1 MHSPCF
7 PLRAG
12 SLARVQQPPAQ
23 PRWALCAG
31 GDAIGSV
38 VPAVADALALSLP
51 PASDV
56 KVLKIELKSQ
66 YHIALDGFFASNLTA
81 AFGVLADTLR
91 AQGLSGPWRH
101 ECLPVA
107 NTAGRTVAQVERGVV
122 RVLGL
127 RTQAV
132 HLVGLRPDGAVWVQ
146 QRSFSKPNDPGL
158 WDTLMGGTVAG
169 SETVADTLTR
179 ETWEEAGLHLSA
191 LGDLT
196 HHGHFTA
203 TRPVPD
209 GGGAGYLVEDT
220 HWVTATVPGGLE
232 PINQD
237 GEVDHFEC
245 WPPERVREAVA
256 QGLFTPE
263 AAWVLTQVLGH

>member
-1 MHSPCF
+1 MTRSG
-7 PLRAG
+7 L
-12 SLARVQQPPAQ
+12 LAVQQPPLA
-23 PRWALCAG
+23 PRCPLWLG
-31 GDAIGSV
+31 GQWLGSV
-38 VPAVADALALSLP
+38 PAHVADALSQALTAETGL
-51 PASDV
+51 
-56 KVLKIELKSQ
+56 KLRKIELEAQVS
-66 YHIALDGFFASNLTA
+66 YALEADFSCDLDGQLA
-81 AFGVLADTLR
+81 VVADTLHR
-91 AQGLSGPWRH
+91 LGLSGPWRH

-107 NTAGRTVAQVERGVV
+107 NRDGAAVARVERGAV

-146 QRSFSKPNDPGL
+146 QRSLTKPNDPGL

-169 SETVADTLTR
+169 LETVADTLVR
-179 ETWEEAGLHLSA
+179 ETWEEAGLHLA
-191 LGDLT
+191 ELADVA

-220 HWVTATVPGGLE
+220 HWYSATVPWGLV
-232 PINQD
+232 PVNQD

-245 WPPERVREAVA
+245 WPPQRVREAVA
-256 QGLFTPE
+256 QGRFTPE
-263 AAWVLTQVLGH
+263 AAWVLTHVLGD

>member
-1 MHSPCF
+1 MTPE
-7 PLRAG
+7 A
-12 SLARVQQPPAQ
+12 LASVQRPPAA
-23 PRWALCAG
+23 PRWALCVG

-38 VPAVADALALSLP
+38 LPAVADALALALP
-51 PASDV
+51 LVLGV
-56 KVLKIELKSQ
+56 KLVKQELKSQ
-66 YHIALDGFFASNLTA
+66 YSIALDAVFSSNLTA
-81 AFGVLADTLR
+81 ALGVLADTLR
-91 AQGLSGPWRH
+91 TQGLSGPWRH

-107 NTAGRTVAQVERGVV
+107 NAAGHTLAQVERGVV

-158 WDTLMGGTVAG
+158 WDTLVGGTVAG
-169 SETVADTLTR
+169 LETVADTLAR
-179 ETWEEAGLHLSA
+179 ETWEEAGLHLAA
-191 LGDLT
+191 LGGLT

-209 GGGAGYLVEDT
+209 GGGAGYLVEYT
-220 HWVTATVPGGLE
+220 HWFTATVPHGLT
-232 PINQD
+232 PVNQD

-245 WPPERVREAVA
+245 WPPAKVLDAVA

-263 AAWVLTQVLGH
+263 AAWALTQVMSG

>member
-1 MHSPCF
+1 MTPE
-7 PLRAG
+7 A
-12 SLARVQQPPAQ
+12 LASVQRPPAA
-23 PRWALCAG
+23 PRWALCVG

-38 VPAVADALALSLP
+38 LPAVADALALALP
-51 PASDV
+51 SALGV
-56 KVLKIELKSQ
+56 KLVKQELESQ
-66 YHIALDGFFASNLTA
+66 YSIALEAVFASNLTA

-107 NTAGRTVAQVERGVV
+107 NAAGHTVAQVERGVV

-169 SETVADTLTR
+169 LETVADTLER
-179 ETWEEAGLHLSA
+179 ETWEEAGLHLAA
-191 LGDLT
+191 LGDVT

-220 HWVTATVPGGLE
+220 HWYTATVPQGLV
-232 PINQD
+232 PVNQD

-245 WPPERVREAVA
+245 WPPQRVRDAVA

-263 AAWVLTQVLGH
+263 AAWVLTRVLGPGVGD

>member
-1 MHSPCF
+1 MTPE
-7 PLRAG
+7 A
-12 SLARVQQPPAQ
+12 LASVQRPPAA
-23 PRWALCAG
+23 PRWALCVG

-38 VPAVADALALSLP
+38 PPAVADALALALP
-51 PASDV
+51 PALGV
-56 KVLKIELKSQ
+56 KLVKQELESQ
-66 YHIALDGFFASNLTA
+66 YSIALEAVFASNLTA
-81 AFGVLADTLR
+81 AFGVLADALR

-107 NTAGRTVAQVERGVV
+107 NAAGHAVAQVERGVV
-122 RVLGL
+122 RVL
-127 RTQAV
+127 
-132 HLVGLRPDGAVWVQ
+132 GLRPDGAVWVQ

-169 SETVADTLTR
+169 LETVADTLAR
-179 ETWEEAGLHLSA
+179 ETWEEAGLHLAA
-191 LGDLT
+191 LGGVT

-220 HWVTATVPGGLE
+220 HWFTATVPQGLA
-232 PINQD
+232 PVNQD

-245 WPPERVREAVA
+245 WPPQRA
-256 QGLFTPE
+256 
-263 AAWVLTQVLGH
+263 